1 MDIIINID
9 WKPDKNLNKPLY
21 IQIKD
26 YFKEK
31 IILGEWQVGFMIPTQ
46 RELAKIFN
54 VNRSTIVAAIDELKA
69 EGILE
74 GKGKGGTKIVN
85 NVSPLLVNIQP
96 DWKSYIDEGI
106 HIPNVKTI
114 KKINTLEFRNDYI
127 RLSTGEPSSE
137 LFPKENMKII
147 LNEIAKD
154 MNNLG
159 YESPSGTMYLRE
171 QVSKY
176 LRNFGIDAS
185 PSSILIVSGALQ
197 AIQLISM
204 GLLQKGSTVLLE
216 NPSYMYS
223 LQIFQSLDMRRR
235 GIPMDKEGVEASL
248 IPDYIKKHVPSILY
262 TIPNFQN
269 PTSIVMSE
277 QRRKELLKVCQQER
291 LPIIEDDVYRELWID
306 TPPPIPI
313 KSMDNNGLVLYV
325 GSVSKALCP
334 GLRIGWIVGPE
345 PVIERL
351 GDIKM
356 QTDYGSSSLSQLTV
370 GKWLETGLYEE
381 HLKEIRKQ
389 LAIRRDITI
398 SALNKY
404 FKDIA
409 VWDVPLGGY
418 YVWITLKY
426 KIGMYK
432 LFDEA
437 CKIGILLYP
446 GYIYDANFN
455 YSLRISFSYAPIGEL
470 EEGLFR
476 LSILIKEL
484 IKS

>member
-404 FKDIA
+404 FKDMA

>member
-1 MDIIINID
+1 
-9 WKPDKNLNKPLY
+9 
-21 IQIKD
+21 
-26 YFKEK
+26 
-31 IILGEWQVGFMIPTQ
+31 MIPTQ

-269 PTSIVMSE
+269 PTSIVMSK

-306 TPPPIPI
+306 SPPPIPI